1 MGFKRSF
8 TNHLFHLFTG
18 GETMKRKFYFKAFV
32 YFLCLSFLLLAN
44 GFHGMIA
51 EAREVSRPIGEMVS
65 RGEVKFESR
74 ENVWKKV
81 EASNFPI
88 FQGVKVKTEKGEAI
102 VKLTY
107 ETQIEIGPHGLLSF
121 DQSDR
126 VTLFKGKIG
135 FRIKPDA
142 EINIKIGNLSI
153 TPSKPLQAS
162 KGLPILPLIKE
173 EAIGSLFVHES
184 GSVTL
189 KSLQGS
195 LSILDQDRVVI
206 AALSS
211 RDSVTIPSITVKGVP
226 KVMVA
231 QAGETGAKGR
241 DDEKGFP
248 WLWALAGAAGLGG
261 VIAGISFATKDGGDH
276 DYYPIC
282 FP

>member
-1 MGFKRSF
+1 
-8 TNHLFHLFTG
+8 
-18 GETMKRKFYFKAFV
+18 MKRKFYFKVFD
-32 YFLCLSFLLLAN
+32 YFLCISFLLLAN

-51 EAREVSRPIGEMVS
+51 EAKEVNRPIGEMVS
-65 RGEVKFESR
+65 KGEVKFESR
-74 ENVWKKV
+74 ENVWKRV

-102 VKLTY
+102 VKLTN
-107 ETQIEIGPHGLLSF
+107 EAQIEIAPDCLLSF

-142 EINIKIGNLSI
+142 EVNIKVGNLSI
-153 TPSKPLQAS
+153 IRSKTLQAS
-162 KGLPILPLIKE
+162 KGSTVLPSNNE
-173 EAIGSLFVHES
+173 EAIGALFVHES

-211 RDSVTIPSITVKGVP
+211 KDSVTIPSITVKGAP

-231 QAGETGAKGR
+231 QAGAKGTNDR
-241 DDEKGFP
+241 DDDDRFP
-248 WLWALAGAAGLGG
+248 WLWVVAGVAGLGG
-261 VIAGISFATKDGGDH
+261 IITGIYFLTKDDDH
-276 DYYPIC
+276 DRYPFC
-282 FP
+282 LP